1 MTRSKEGTTWL
12 EQASIWSEKPFVGM
26 CGVARGSQLLQWYE
40 RILLRDCVM
49 RFVRVSVFGCMSF
62 GFSCFIWICVVAC
75 AYSSKPVKKER
86 KGEWLCLKGITDWM
100 ISFPWLKL
108 KGVLDI
114 LAHSLS
120 SKINL
125 TRTRHHFIAVFITT
139 VYPQQRNHPLISIN
153 PPPHVASLLP
163 QRLIPPQWVILNPAI
178 RNPLFPTTPI
188 LPPSLPFFFSHSF

>member
-12 EQASIWSEKPFVGM
+12 EQASIWNEKPFVGI

-100 ISFPWLKL
+100 VSFPWLKL

-114 LAHSLS
+114 LTHSLS
-120 SKINL
+120 SKIGP
-125 TRTRHHFIAVFITT
+125 TRTIYHPIALHTTT
-139 VYPQQRNHPLISIN
+139 VYSQQWNHPLVPIDL
-153 PPPHVASLLP
+153 PPHVASLPP

-178 RNPLFPTTPI
+178 RNPLFPITPI
-188 LPPSLPFFFSHSF
+188 LSPSLPFFFSHSP